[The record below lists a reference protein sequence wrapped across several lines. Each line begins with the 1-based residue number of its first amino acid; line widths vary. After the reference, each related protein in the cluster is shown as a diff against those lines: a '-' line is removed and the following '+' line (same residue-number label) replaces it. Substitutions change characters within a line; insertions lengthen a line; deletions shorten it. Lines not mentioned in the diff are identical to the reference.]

1 MYCRK
6 HRDSLRRIREVIA
19 FPVHRLRPFFD
30 EMRDWTAREASRFR
44 HDRSCPLSRPSSS
57 FVGNWLCS
65 ASEIAACSC
74 CRSLGEPHR
83 SIVFW
88 TCTNSLFVAFQNF
101 AALRHRLD
109 LPKMMRTAI
118 FAAARNATVVA
129 ARPSA
134 ARSLSMAAMR
144 RPAAAPAPAMAAQL
158 QQLRFAS
165 SGALSKDDIS
175 SRILEVLKSFEKV
188 DPAKVGASQS
198 CDDRVWEAGTIC

>member
-1 MYCRK
+1 
-6 HRDSLRRIREVIA
+6 
-19 FPVHRLRPFFD
+19 
-30 EMRDWTAREASRFR
+30 
-44 HDRSCPLSRPSSS
+44 
-57 FVGNWLCS
+57 
-65 ASEIAACSC
+65 
-74 CRSLGEPHR
+74 
-83 SIVFW
+83 
-88 TCTNSLFVAFQNF
+88 
-101 AALRHRLD
+101 
-109 LPKMMRTAI
+109 MRTAI